1 MLIQSY
7 YNIEYILYDFLV
19 SKTLFKSIFSDMQ
32 VGNYRIRIASRK
44 RTDRVLWN
52 VTASECRE
60 DMSQASAKD
69 ITARVLRSDSGR
81 PEGVCANRAA
91 RHD

>member
-32 VGNYRIRIASRK
+32 VGKSHTNCIAK
-44 RTDRVLWN
+44 ADRQSIV
-52 VTASECRE
+52 ERHR
-60 DMSQASAKD
+60 Q
-69 ITARVLRSDSGR
+69 RV
-81 PEGVCANRAA
+81 
-91 RHD
+91 